1 MLEASIEKIDH
12 SRRNNS
18 FFFRRPGG
26 HNGFH
31 RQPNQKEH
39 IMETSKLYPVG
50 RALAGLLFIV
60 SGVNKIL
67 AFSYVAGWMGSMG
80 LPLAGLLLS
89 AAIALEIG
97 GGLALLTGFQA
108 RWASLGLALFLV
120 PVTLIFHAFWSAG
133 AAEFQNQLNHFLKN
147 VAILGAMLVVF
158 DIERQRVQAQA
169 GATILRTRTA

>member
-1 MLEASIEKIDH
+1 
-12 SRRNNS
+12 
-18 FFFRRPGG
+18 
-26 HNGFH
+26 
-31 RQPNQKEH
+31 
-39 IMETSKLYPVG
+39 METSKLYPVG